1 MEIAIFLL
9 LCLVVV
15 LEVILIIASINTRKT
30 YQKFMEQDEILN
42 KNFERFIKQSDTTT
56 STSLQIFDKDA
67 VMEEINPLAGDFD
80 GDIIKQ

>member
-15 LEVILIIASINTRKT
+15 LEVILIITSINTRKT